1 MPRCEHGCTL
11 GVPNTASEPQAAMA
25 KTPELSVVLVG
36 YRMDR
41 ELPRTI
47 RSLSPAMQKGIRPD
61 QYEVIVIDNG
71 SPEPMPLSEYPDY
84 GAQIF
89 HHRFETTSASPAAA
103 ANFGLRQ
110 ARGRLKGVLIDGAR
124 LASPGLLA
132 TALLA
137 SRLGE
142 RAVISS
148 VGFHL
153 GPKEQKHSVAE
164 GYDQA
169 REDALLDESGWLE
182 DGYRL
187 FDIAT
192 LAGSS
197 QGGFFLPLAESNG
210 LFMPSRL
217 WRELGGFDERF
228 VLPGGGYVN
237 LDLYRRA
244 GELPNSQLV
253 VLLGEGTFHQ
263 VHGGVTTGAEPS
275 CLERFK
281 AEYFALR
288 GDEFKP
294 TMRPAILLGNAP
306 VQAMRVFEQSA
317 RLSMRYRFGEE
328 PFTCIPPLFDSEW
341 YLGRYPD
348 VREAGMDAAEHFLR
362 YGQYEGRPWRP

>member
-1 MPRCEHGCTL
+1 
-11 GVPNTASEPQAAMA
+11 MA
-25 KTPELSVVLVG
+25 KTPELSVVVVG
-36 YRMDR
+36 YRMER

-47 RSLSPAMQKGIRPD
+47 RSLSPAMQKGIKPD
-61 QYEVIVIDNG
+61 QYEIIVIDNG
-71 SPEPMPLSEYPDY
+71 SPEPLRLSEYPAH

-89 HHRFETTSASPAAA
+89 RHRLETASASPAAA

-132 TALLA
+132 MALLA
-137 SRLGE
+137 SRLDE

-153 GPKEQKHSVAE
+153 GPKEQKRSVAE

-169 REDALLDESGWLE
+169 IEDALLDESGWLD

-187 FDIAT
+187 FDIAA

-197 QGGFFLPLAESNG
+197 EGGFFLPLAESNG

-228 VLPGGGYVN
+228 ASPGGGYVN

-244 GELPNSQLV
+244 GELPGSQLI

-263 VHGGVTTGAEPS
+263 FHGGVTTGSEPS
-275 CLERFK
+275 PIDAFK
-281 AEYFALR
+281 AEYARLR
-288 GDEFKP
+288 GHEFGP
-294 TMRPAILLGNAP
+294 TMRPAILFGAAP
-306 VQAMRVFEQSA
+306 MRVMRVFEQSA
-317 RLSMRYRFGEE
+317 RMSMRYQLARQ
-328 PFTCIPPLFDSEW
+328 PFVRAPPLFDSTW
-341 YLGRYPD
+341 YLGRNPD
-348 VREAGMDAAEHFLR
+348 VREAGMDAAEHFLK
-362 YGQYEGRPWRP
+362 YGQYEGRHWRR